1 MNEDLNQVVENMMQ
15 IKDAIAA
22 HEFEL
27 KQLKQKEELLAIQL
41 ENFLAKTGANEMI
54 LPTCYFGY
62 KTTSR
67 CAFNQK
73 LFSSEN
79 PDLYEKYKT
88 TTDTQKFEFKIG
100 AKK

>member
-1 MNEDLNQVVENMMQ
+1 MDEELNQIIDEMLQV
-15 IKDAIAA
+15 KDAIAA
-22 HEFEL
+22 HEFDL
-27 KQLKQKEELLAIQL
+27 KQLKQKEELIAIKL
-41 ENFLAKTGANEMI
+41 EHILNQTGADEMV

-73 LFSSEN
+73 LFSAEN

-88 TTDTQKFEFKIG
+88 TSESTKFEFKIG

>member
-1 MNEDLNQVVENMMQ
+1 MQEDLNLIIDEMLQ

-22 HEFEL
+22 HEFDL
-27 KQLKQKEELLAIQL
+27 KQLRQKEELVSIKLQNILDQ
-41 ENFLAKTGANEMI
+41 TGADEMV

-73 LFSSEN
+73 LFSTEN
-79 PDLYEKYKT
+79 PDLYERYKT
-88 TTDTQKFEFKIG
+88 TTESTKFEFKIG